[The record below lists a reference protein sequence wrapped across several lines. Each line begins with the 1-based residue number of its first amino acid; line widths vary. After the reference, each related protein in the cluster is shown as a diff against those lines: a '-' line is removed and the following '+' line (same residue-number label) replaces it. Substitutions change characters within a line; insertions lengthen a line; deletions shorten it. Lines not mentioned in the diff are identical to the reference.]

1 VSRRAVLAGFSPTEP
16 PAPPTGIK
24 TLDASGPFAGP
35 VQPVADPAKD
45 GQNDQTLHFASSRC
59 SLVIT
64 PLPVRVDRFAV
75 VPNDPSRQWA
85 LSSGSSAE
93 FVGESHVA
101 VTREVGI
108 PAENRE
114 ETMRRLATPE
124 KSKQRRG
131 IILRPIEYNASSL
144 FTFFPE
150 EAGLSKARD
159 VCRLDADRSHFTHKF
174 C

>member
-1 VSRRAVLAGFSPTEP
+1 MNHEVCVQPTRGERIMKLLKPVCIGCAAMLAV
-16 PAPPTGIK
+16 PAPIRGE
-24 TLDASGPFAGP
+24 
-35 VQPVADPAKD
+35 
-45 GQNDQTLHFASSRC
+45 
-59 SLVIT
+59 
-64 PLPVRVDRFAV
+64 
-75 VPNDPSRQWA
+75 
-85 LSSGSSAE
+85 SSAE

-101 VTREVGI
+101 VAREVGI